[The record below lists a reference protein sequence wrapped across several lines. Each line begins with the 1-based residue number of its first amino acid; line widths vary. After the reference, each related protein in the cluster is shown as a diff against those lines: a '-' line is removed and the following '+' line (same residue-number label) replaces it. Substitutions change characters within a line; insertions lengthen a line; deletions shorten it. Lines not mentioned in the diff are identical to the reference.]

1 MKINAFINEG
11 EEEKF
16 FKDKIINLTSMQNS
30 FLQMPTMIC
39 FNFCLKEMLDLCNV
53 NSETGNKKYF
63 ELAQDFI
70 EFLKKD
76 IILKELDMGTYINI
90 IKKIKE
96 FLDNRDKINCL
107 ELYNYFSHVKTIFG
121 KKYIDKLIEVILQE
135 LQECTNYKKLEILIE
150 TLINELLSLG
160 YTYKFLNEIVKSYI
174 YDNILETP
182 SEFIDFLFNSK
193 ENYDIYIPLVH
204 FNNRDERFLKNS
216 FKAQDVQLGKN
227 IKIEGKNF
235 LSEKYYC
242 HIYFNNNDYY
252 KGISKQIKRM
262 KSIFNF
268 EKFYIGSKID
278 LDENENCII
287 KANKYLNI
295 KDKSLNDMF
304 KYDYYKGTYKIIDSS
319 ISTLR
324 NLTGYYYK
332 DEKEDREDSILVK
345 DFFNIIDYSEKD
357 NNTLSTE
364 QFINKWIA
372 LETLYSKSPT
382 KSGFDSVLNYMPQI
396 LAIDLFRKKLN
407 VTLKRSKI
415 GTRRVE
421 EFIKCCYDGSID
433 TYIKKVKGKYFQTCI
448 YEYKE
453 IITNPHK
460 LNIELNKIVKRI
472 RMSIYRIYIF
482 RNRYVH
488 TGETKS
494 YYDIPQ
500 YLLCQTLALSVD
512 KFMKS
517 INDLDKMEI
526 ENITWDKVFNSLLN
540 KYLTIF
546 NALKILAENYK
557 IDNSS
562 ILVKENI
569 LKDKDSEENII
580 IKILLEKHINL
591 FEKIDK
597 TASTKKNYYTKKR
610 KFNNPL

>member
-174 YDNILETP
+174 YDNIFETP

-204 FNNRDERFLKNS
+204 FNDRDERFLKNS

-235 LSEKYYC
+235 Y
-242 HIYFNNNDYY
+242 
-252 KGISKQIKRM
+252 QR
-262 KSIFNF
+262 
-268 EKFYIGSKID
+268 
-278 LDENENCII
+278 
-287 KANKYLNI
+287 
-295 KDKSLNDMF
+295 
-304 KYDYYKGTYKIIDSS
+304 
-319 ISTLR
+319 
-324 NLTGYYYK
+324 
-332 DEKEDREDSILVK
+332 
-345 DFFNIIDYSEKD
+345 NII
-357 NNTLSTE
+357 
-364 QFINKWIA
+364 
-372 LETLYSKSPT
+372 
-382 KSGFDSVLNYMPQI
+382 V
-396 LAIDLFRKKLN
+396 
-407 VTLKRSKI
+407 
-415 GTRRVE
+415 
-421 EFIKCCYDGSID
+421 
-433 TYIKKVKGKYFQTCI
+433 
-448 YEYKE
+448 
-453 IITNPHK
+453 
-460 LNIELNKIVKRI
+460 
-472 RMSIYRIYIF
+472 IYILIIM
-482 RNRYVH
+482 
-488 TGETKS
+488 TITK
-494 YYDIPQ
+494 
-500 YLLCQTLALSVD
+500 
-512 KFMKS
+512 
-517 INDLDKMEI
+517 E
-526 ENITWDKVFNSLLN
+526 
-540 KYLTIF
+540 
-546 NALKILAENYK
+546 
-557 IDNSS
+557 
-562 ILVKENI
+562 
-569 LKDKDSEENII
+569 
-580 IKILLEKHINL
+580 
-591 FEKIDK
+591 
-597 TASTKKNYYTKKR
+597 
-610 KFNNPL
+610 